1 MLMQFQGYLTFETIY
16 LWTNFGILPFWLMLI
31 FIPNS
36 KITQIFVNSIILPL
50 ILATAYVYT
59 IYQTILLDEP
69 IFDVFKLYLSL
80 DNLYTIFATESF
92 LLVFWLHFLA
102 LNLFLG
108 SWVSRDG
115 VKYSM
120 PRNLIFIPLILIYF
134 SGPVGLVLYWLM
146 RVFYA
151 KKLRFHD

>member
-1 MLMQFQGYLTFETIY
+1 MLIQFQGYLTFETIY
-16 LWTNFGILPFWLMLI
+16 LWANFGVLPFWLMLM

-36 KITQIFVNSIILPL
+36 KVTQIFVNSVILPL
-50 ILATAYVYT
+50 ILAAAYVYT

-69 IFDVFKLYLSL
+69 VFDVFRLYLNL
-80 DNLYTIFATESF
+80 DSLYTIFATESF

-108 SWVSRDG
+108 SWVSRDA
-115 VKYSM
+115 VKYNM
-120 PRNLIFIPLILIYF
+120 PRSLVFIPLILIYL
-134 SGPVGLVLYWLM
+134 SGPVGLILYWLI

-151 KKLRFHD
+151 KKLGFHD